1 MSKLRANMVCENTL
15 AKIAREFKL
24 NDFLML
30 GQGEE
35 KTGGRDRDSI
45 ISDMFEAFIGI
56 VKKACHD
63 ALSMNKNVVSFKT
76 DNFNHGLTIVELK
89 KYS

>member
-1 MSKLRANMVCENTL
+1 MEMDDIFLRQYPQIDLHGV
-15 AKIAREFKL
+15 
-24 NDFLML
+24 
-30 GQGEE
+30 
-35 KTGGRDRDSI
+35 DRDSARMMTNDFVSENMI
-45 ISDMFEAFIGI
+45 LGNTTILIMHGVGSGI